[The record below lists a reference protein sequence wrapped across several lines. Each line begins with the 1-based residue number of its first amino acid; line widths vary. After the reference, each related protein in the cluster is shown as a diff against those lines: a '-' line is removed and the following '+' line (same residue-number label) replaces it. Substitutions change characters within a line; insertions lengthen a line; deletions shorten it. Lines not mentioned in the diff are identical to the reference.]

1 MHTSPPNGIRRATL
15 IRLLLTVSASAALI
29 VGGGCALIS
38 QPGVTPVA
46 PADQVPAVSPERLR
60 AHVEHLAV
68 DLWPRSYEHANAQRA
83 ANYVVAQFAALGLQP
98 KEQVFELAP
107 GHTQRN
113 ITVRLGPPLRA
124 AAEARSPQEAG
135 LIVVGAHVDS
145 HGNPAVNPPTRDS
158 HTPGADDNASGVAGL
173 VELARMLAA
182 KPPSHAVEL
191 VAYATEEPPHFAG
204 PRMGS
209 AVHAQALRDAGT
221 PVRLMLSLE
230 MIGYFSDAPGSQRY
244 PVKGLSAM
252 YGDRGDF
259 LALIA
264 PFTAGDMQLVRR
276 VKALAQGATQLPV
289 RSLNAPAF
297 VPGVDFSDHRN
308 YWALGMPALMVT
320 DTSFMRNPHYHLAS
334 DTPDTLDYVRMAE
347 AIKAVYA
354 VVTGY

>member
-1 MHTSPPNGIRRATL
+1 MHTHSPNRKQRFSL
-15 IRLLLTVSASAALI
+15 SRVLLTVAASAALI
-29 VGGGCALIS
+29 VAGGCALIS
-38 QPGVTPVA
+38 QPGVTPIVM
-46 PADQVPAVSPERLR
+46 PAGELPAVSPERLR

-68 DLWPRSYEHANAQRA
+68 DLWPRSYEHKAQHA
-83 ANYVVAQFAALGLQP
+83 ADYVKAQFAALGLQP
-98 KEQVFELAP
+98 QEQVFEIAP
-107 GHTQRN
+107 GQTQRN
-113 ITVRLGPPLRA
+113 IRVRLGPPLRA
-124 AAEARSPQEAG
+124 ASEARALHEAG

-145 HGNPAVNPPTRDS
+145 HGNHAVNPPTPDS

-173 VELARMLAA
+173 IELARALVA
-182 KPPSHAVEL
+182 KPPNHAVEL

-209 AVHAQALRDAGT
+209 AVHAQALHDAGT

-230 MIGYFSDAPGSQRY
+230 MIGYFDDAPGSQRY
-244 PVKGLSAM
+244 PVKGLSAV

-264 PFTAGDMQLVRR
+264 PFSASDMQLARR
-276 VKALAQGATQLPV
+276 VKALAQGATRLPV

-334 DTPDTLDYVRMAE
+334 DTPDTLDYARMAE
-347 AIKAVYA
+347 VVKAVYA
-354 VVTGY
+354 VVSAY